1 MWNEVEK
8 ALKDLEKCVS
18 EYKRY
23 NYDYAIKERKYRI
36 ALSKKLTELRASGEK
51 VTFSRYSKRNTRN
64 CRTKV
69 SKRHCRRTK
78 EVNSGLGIEEN
89 VVTLCPEC
97 HYQEDLD
104 KILNYMNII

>member
-23 NYDYAIKERKYRI
+23 NYDAIKERKYRI

-51 VTFSRYSKRNTRN
+51 VTHLADIARGIPEIAELRFQRDIA
-64 CRTKV
+64 
-69 SKRHCRRTK
+69 
-78 EVNSGLGIEEN
+78 EGLKKST
-89 VVTLCPEC
+89 V
-97 HYQEDLD
+97 D
-104 KILNYMNII
+104 

>member
-36 ALSKKLTELRASGEK
+36 ALSKKL
-51 VTFSRYSKRNTRN
+51 
-64 CRTKV
+64 
-69 SKRHCRRTK
+69 
-78 EVNSGLGIEEN
+78 EE
-89 VVTLCPEC
+89 
-97 HYQEDLD
+97 YQKLQ
-104 KILNYMNII
+104 N